1 MTDKKIGHRFT
12 AGVSGNPLGRPR
24 NAGNADRA
32 GKIRVSLERNIAAV
46 IDVVI
51 KAALSGDIDAAR
63 LLIETYGLSDRISV
77 SEPDVKVD

>member
-1 MTDKKIGHRFT
+1 MTDKKVGHRFK

-24 NAGNADRA
+24 NALNADRA